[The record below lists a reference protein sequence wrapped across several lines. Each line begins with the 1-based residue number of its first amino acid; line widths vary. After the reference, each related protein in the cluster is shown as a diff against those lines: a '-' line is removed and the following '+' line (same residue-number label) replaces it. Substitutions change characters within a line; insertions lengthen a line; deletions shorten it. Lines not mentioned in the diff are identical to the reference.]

1 MNGHGGAALHRQTE
15 RFRDWV
21 TLKVQP
27 QATRMNI
34 LGINAYHGN
43 ASAAILCDGQLVAA
57 VEEERFNRVKYAA
70 GFPAAAIRYCL
81 QTAGITAAEIDHVAV
96 PRNPYARLGT
106 KLFYALQMP
115 SFARERAKVLA
126 KFTGIREALAV
137 ALDIAPEKLGAK
149 FHRVEHH
156 VAHLAS
162 TYYCSPFEEAAL
174 LSADGLGDFASSMWG
189 AGFGRRMN
197 FHGSVAFPHSL
208 GLYYSA
214 VTQYLGFLKFGD
226 EYKVMGLG
234 AYGEPEF
241 LPEFREIVHSNGAR
255 FHLGLEYFTHHR
267 TGPEMSWAEAD
278 KTPVLG
284 KMYSDA
290 MPRKL
295 GPVRAPEE
303 PIDQRH
309 RNLACS
315 LQARLEEVYLGML
328 RRLHQETGLNSVC
341 LAGGVAFNCVANGK
355 IPASTG
361 FENVYVHP
369 AAGDAGLAVGAAQFV
384 WHQVL
389 GHPRDF
395 AMEHAY
401 WGPEFSREEIRA
413 AVSAS
418 RLGENG
424 CSTSELPEEELLRK
438 TAAIVAD
445 GKILGWFQGRA
456 EWGPR
461 ALGNRSIV
469 ADPRRPEMKEIL
481 NRRIKH
487 REIFRPFA
495 PSILAEKTGEWFEQ
509 GHPSPFMTM
518 AYAVKREK
526 RDKIPAPTHVD
537 GTGRLQ
543 TVASTANP
551 RYWKLISE
559 FERQAGVPV
568 VLNTSFN
575 DNEPIVCKPQEAID
589 CFERTQMDALVL
601 GDFLITRT

>member
-1 MNGHGGAALHRQTE
+1 
-15 RFRDWV
+15 
-21 TLKVQP
+21 
-27 QATRMNI
+27 MNI

-43 ASAAILCDGQLVAA
+43 ASAAILCDGKLVAA

-81 QTAGITAAEIDHVAV
+81 RSAGITAAEVDHVAV
-96 PRNPYARLGT
+96 PRDPYARLGT

-126 KFTGIREALAV
+126 KFTGIREALA
-137 ALDIAPEKLGAK
+137 AAFDLRPETLRAK

-162 TYYCSPFEEAAL
+162 AFYCSPFAEAAL

-241 LPEFREIVHSNGAR
+241 LPEFRKIVHANGTR

-284 KMYSDA
+284 KMYSKE

-295 GPVRAPEE
+295 GPARAPEE
-303 PIDQRH
+303 PIEQRH
-309 RNLACS
+309 KNLACS

-328 RRLHQETGLNSVC
+328 ARLQQDTGMKSVC

-355 IPASTG
+355 IPAATG
-361 FENVYVHP
+361 FEKVYVHP
-369 AAGDAGLAVGAAQFV
+369 AAGDAGLAVGAAQFI

-389 GHPRDF
+389 GNPRDF
-395 AMEHAY
+395 SMEHAY
-401 WGPEFSREEIRA
+401 WGPEFSRDEIRGA
-413 AVSAS
+413 IKAS

-424 CSTSELPEEELLRK
+424 GSVSELEEEQLLRK
-438 TAAIVAD
+438 TAAIIAD

-495 PSILAEKTGEWFEQ
+495 PSILAEKTAEWFEQ
-509 GHPSPFMTM
+509 AHPSPFMTM
-518 AYAVKREK
+518 AYAVKCEK

-543 TVASTANP
+543 TVTSAANP
-551 RYWKLISE
+551 RYWKLIRE

-601 GDFLITRT
+601 GDFLITRS

>member
-1 MNGHGGAALHRQTE
+1 
-15 RFRDWV
+15 
-21 TLKVQP
+21 
-27 QATRMNI
+27 MNI
-34 LGINAYHGN
+34 LAINAYHGN
-43 ASAAILCDGQLVAA
+43 ASAAVVCDGRLVAA

-70 GFPAAAIRYCL
+70 GFPAQAIRYCL
-81 QTAGITAAEIDHVAV
+81 REANLKLEKIDHVAV
-96 PRNPYARLGT
+96 PRNPFARLGT
-106 KLFYALQMP
+106 KLFYALRMP
-115 SFARERAKVLA
+115 SFARERMKVLA
-126 KFTGIREALAV
+126 KFTGIREALA
-137 ALDIAPEKLGAK
+137 AAFETDPATLHAQ

-156 VAHLAS
+156 IAHLAS
-162 TYYCSPFEEAAL
+162 TFFCSPFEQAAL

-189 AGFGRRMN
+189 AGFERRMN
-197 FHGSVAFPHSL
+197 IHGSIAFPHSL

-214 VTQYLGFLKFGD
+214 VTQYLGFPKFGD

-241 LPEFREIVHSNGAR
+241 LPEFRDIVHSNGTQFR
-255 FHLGLEYFTHHR
+255 LGLEYFTHHR
-267 TGPEMSWAEAD
+267 TGPEMTWADAD

-284 KMYSDA
+284 TMYSAA
-290 MPRKL
+290 MARKL
-295 GPVRAPEE
+295 GPARDPAAPIE
-303 PIDQRH
+303 QRH
-309 RNLACS
+309 KNLACS

-328 RRLHQETGLNSVC
+328 RRLQEETGMKSVC

-355 IPASTG
+355 ILANTG
-361 FENVYVHP
+361 FENVYVHS
-369 AAGDAGLAVGAAQFV
+369 AAGDAGLAVGAAQYV

-389 GHPRDF
+389 GNRRDF
-395 AMEHAY
+395 VMEHAY

-413 AVSAS
+413 TLKSS
-418 RLGENG
+418 RFSDNDW
-424 CSTSELPEEELLRK
+424 TASELPEEELLKK
-438 TAAIVAD
+438 TAAMIAD

-495 PSILAEKTGEWFEQ
+495 PSVLAEKTGEWFEKS
-509 GHPSPFMTM
+509 HPSPFMTL
-518 AYAVKREK
+518 AYPVRPEK

-543 TVASTANP
+543 TVTPEANS
-551 RYWKLISE
+551 RYHALIRE
-559 FERQAGVPV
+559 FERQTGVPV

-575 DNEPIVCKPQEAID
+575 DNEPIVCRPEEALD
-589 CFERTQMDALVL
+589 CFQRTQMDALVL
-601 GDFLITRT
+601 GNFLITRP